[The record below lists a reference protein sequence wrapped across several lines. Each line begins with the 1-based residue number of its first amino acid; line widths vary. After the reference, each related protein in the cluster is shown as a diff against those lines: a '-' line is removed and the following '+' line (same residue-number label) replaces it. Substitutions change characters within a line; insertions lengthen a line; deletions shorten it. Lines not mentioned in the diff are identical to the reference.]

1 MKHCWLALPPL
12 TSYCVAQFL
21 TGQGLVPVHGR
32 GIETTILLPPIP
44 PQCVDSSVFFP
55 NACTKCAHIHT
66 CSMFM
71 NGTFTHIPFLKHIFP
86 YLSMFNMM
94 FATLCEI

>member
-55 NACTKCAHIHT
+55 QCMHKVCTHT
-66 CSMFM
+66 HMFHVYEW
-71 NGTFTHIPFLKHIFP
+71 NLYSHTIFETYFP
-86 YLSMFNMM
+86 LFVYV
-94 FATLCEI
+94 